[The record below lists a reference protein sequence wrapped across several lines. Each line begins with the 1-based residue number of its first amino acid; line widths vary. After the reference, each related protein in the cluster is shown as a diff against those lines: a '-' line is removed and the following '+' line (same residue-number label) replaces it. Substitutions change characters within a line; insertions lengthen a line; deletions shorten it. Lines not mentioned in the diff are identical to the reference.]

1 MVLAL
6 LSYVHSKQAYHAV
19 FDWIEKVFQYYI
31 NEILNNESKR
41 IRVRY
46 SLFLGYLIDVL
57 FKNQPDAFRSTIM
70 FLYKSVDLQGEDKAI
85 ALQSIDT
92 LKTITCDQDLIPRI
106 QEMNI
111 VPELIQ
117 MMISSIATIQNFEY
131 MEFVNDFIITYKDII
146 NEQVGLIAQAV
157 VSRTSSDLA
166 KPISGNSG

>member
-1 MVLAL
+1 
-6 LSYVHSKQAYHAV
+6 
-19 FDWIEKVFQYYI
+19 
-31 NEILNNESKR
+31 
-41 IRVRY
+41 
-46 SLFLGYLIDVL
+46 
-57 FKNQPDAFRSTIM
+57 M

-111 VPELIQ
+111 VPELIN
-117 MMISSIATIQNFEY
+117 MMINSIATIQNFEY
-131 MEFVNDFIITYKDII
+131 MEFVNDFIVTYKDII

-157 VSRTSSDLA
+157 VSRTSIDLA